1 MKRAAIV
8 VALLFAA
15 CAAASS
21 VDERAAIRQVL
32 DQQVAGWNRGD
43 LEAYM
48 QGYWNSPDLTFFSG
62 ANVTHGWQPTLDRY
76 RKKYQG
82 EGKEM
87 GTLTFSDV
95 TIDLVAPDT
104 AFVRGAWNLAMKQ
117 GDPPHGLFTLL
128 MKKTDQGWRIVH
140 DHSS

>member
-1 MKRAAIV
+1 MKRVVIV
-8 VALLFAA
+8 TLLFAA
-15 CAAASS
+15 CATAAA
-21 VDERAAIRQVL
+21 VDERVAIRQVL

-87 GTLTFSDV
+87 GTLTFADV
-95 TIDLVAPDT
+95 TIDVIANDT
-104 AFVRGAWNLAMKQ
+104 AFVRGAWHLAMKQ
-117 GDPPHGLFTLL
+117 GDSPHGLFTLL
-128 MKKTDQGWRIVH
+128 MKKTNDGWKIVH

>member
-1 MKRAAIV
+1 MKFIAL
-8 VALLFAA
+8 ALLTLSVAVG
-15 CAAASS
+15 ASPAR
-21 VDERAAIRQVL
+21 VAIRQVL

-87 GTLTFSDV
+87 GTLTFIDV
-95 TIDLVAPDT
+95 IANDT
-104 AFVRGAWNLAMKQ
+104 AFVRGAWHLAMKH
-117 GDPPHGLFTLL
+117 GDSPHGLFTLL
-128 MKKTDQGWRIVH
+128 MKKTNDGWRIVH